1 MGLAVPVLRGL
12 RENLYIMYEPY
23 IVDHGAYARAFG
35 DHATP
40 MRAALSETIGW
51 YRTQTATNAH
61 VPVGSAAS
69 QEA

>member
-1 MGLAVPVLRGL
+1 
-12 RENLYIMYEPY
+12 MYEPY
-23 IVDHGAYARAFG
+23 IVDHGAYTQAFG

-40 MRAALSETIGW
+40 VRKALSETIAW
-51 YRTQTATNAH
+51 YRTHTTTNAH